1 MILTYTHVRLI
12 VCMLCAT
19 CLPLSQLRA
28 DEVVFAVPQFDS
40 LQDPALTESA
50 RELMKSHRALIS
62 KLESE
67 LRRDTC
73 TPHQRA
79 TIMHLLA
86 HMNSVQ
92 STSLFIK
99 YIDMK
104 SPWQGERFRVALWS
118 DYPGKDALVRLELHG
133 VYAALR
139 ALRTESNP
147 FRRKLMLDVIK
158 EVEGITGGAMKL
170 DEAVSRIDDEI
181 RRATGNEQS
190 QLHSQK
196 TNLVEAKSA
205 FEIQFSTRPK

>member
-1 MILTYTHVRLI
+1 
-12 VCMLCAT
+12 
-19 CLPLSQLRA
+19 
-28 DEVVFAVPQFDS
+28 
-40 LQDPALTESA
+40 
-50 RELMKSHRALIS
+50 
-62 KLESE
+62 
-67 LRRDTC
+67 
-73 TPHQRA
+73 
-79 TIMHLLA
+79 MHLLA
-86 HMNSVQ
+86 DMNSVQ

-147 FRRKLMLDVIK
+147 VRRKLMLDVIK
-158 EVEGITGGAMKL
+158 EVEGIAGGAMKL
-170 DEAVSRIDDEI
+170 DEALSRIDDEI

-196 TNLVEAKSA
+196 KNLMEAKSA

>member
-1 MILTYTHVRLI
+1 MIRTHAHIRLI
-12 VCMLCAT
+12 VCMICAT
-19 CLPLSQLRA
+19 CLPLSHVRA
-28 DEVVFAVPQFDS
+28 DEVVFVIPQFDS
-40 LQDPALTESA
+40 LQGPDLTGTA

-62 KLESE
+62 TLEFE

-73 TPHQRA
+73 SPHQRA

-86 HMNSVQ
+86 DMNSVQ
-92 STSLFIK
+92 STWLFIK

-118 DYPGKDALVRLELHG
+118 DYPGKDALVRLGLHG

-147 FRRKLMLDVIK
+147 VRRKLMLDVIK
-158 EVEGITGGAMKL
+158 EVEGIAGGAMKL
-170 DEAVSRIDDEI
+170 DEALSRIDDEI

-196 TNLVEAKSA
+196 KNLIEAKSA